1 MDERGGKTRLV
12 MFESL
17 LLKVAVGW
25 LCVVPAIIF
34 GASVT
39 TVAEKVVLF
48 GGAITAAAV
57 VWSKVIRPLTKSLQN
72 LNEAYN
78 YASIAEREI
87 QEIKQDLHEIKEKL
101 NGS

>member
-1 MDERGGKTRLV
+1 

-17 LLKVAVGW
+17 VLKVAVGW
-25 LCVVPAIIF
+25 LCVVPAVIF
-34 GASVT
+34 GASVST
-39 TVAEKVVLF
+39 LAEKVVLF

-57 VWSKVIRPLTKSLQN
+57 VWGKVIRPLVKSVSN

-78 YASIAEREI
+78 YASVAEKEI
-87 QEIKQDLHEIKEKL
+87 REIKQDLHEIKEKL

>member
-1 MDERGGKTRLV
+1 

-17 LLKVAVGW
+17 VLKMAVGW
-25 LCVVPAIIF
+25 LCVVPAVIF
-34 GASVT
+34 GASVS

-57 VWSKVIRPLTKSLQN
+57 VWGKVVRPLVKSVSN

-78 YASIAEREI
+78 YASVAEKEI
-87 QEIKQDLHEIKEKL
+87 REIKQDLHEIKEKL
-101 NGS
+101 NGP

>member
-1 MDERGGKTRLV
+1 

-17 LLKVAVGW
+17 VLKVAVGW
-25 LCVVPAIIF
+25 LCVVPAVIF
-34 GASVT
+34 GASVS

-57 VWSKVIRPLTKSLQN
+57 VWGKVVRPLVKSVSN

-78 YASIAEREI
+78 YASVAEKEI
-87 QEIKQDLHEIKEKL
+87 REIKQDLHEIKEKL

>member
-1 MDERGGKTRLV
+1 

-17 LLKVAVGW
+17 VLKMAVGW
-25 LCVVPAIIF
+25 LCVVPAVIF
-34 GASVT
+34 GASVS

-57 VWSKVIRPLTKSLQN
+57 VWGKVVRPLVKSVSN

-78 YASIAEREI
+78 YASVAEKEI
-87 QEIKQDLHEIKEKL
+87 REIKQDLHEIKEKL